1 MKIKHIISATLCMV
15 ALGSLTTSCRFE
27 EDDLF
32 DESASL
38 RLDHANAEIENIL
51 CSASASDPSQ
61 EEAEGKYGWVIQYF
75 TSGTEDG
82 QYKGGYNLFAKFY
95 PNHAVEMSNSVIGSK
110 KVVSTS
116 HWEMLKEEG
125 CVLAF
130 NTWNDVLMP
139 YVDPEGTGKDDYKGE
154 GRGGDH
160 NLVMMTYTD
169 NILTFR
175 GQRHNG
181 RTRFV
186 RLDRPIDTYI
196 ADVQTMKNM
205 LVNNTFYVT
214 NGVDTMFL
222 KDMVGDSPRP
232 SYVERLEDPLV
243 IKKNSAVYTP
253 DGFYSEKLDTILNMG
268 VQEWKINAE
277 KSALI
282 GVGNGL
288 KMIPMWDVIMAA
300 PTKRIN
306 LSKENA
312 PAQIQ
317 DILTQLETKIK
328 TFDNKA
334 TFKSVGIVLVS
345 QRPVL
350 QLVWNKS
357 GEKKGAININ
367 MSRTAYGQI
376 KISNIPDA
384 TPDNNLKAVE
394 NKAEGTVAL
403 MYQLAALLADTYNV
417 VPNDYFTP
425 TGGTFTSVD
434 GQKVITIT
442 E

>member
-1 MKIKHIISATLCMV
+1 MKIKHIINATLCAV

-27 EDDLF
+27 EADF
-32 DESASL
+32 FTESASL
-38 RLDHANAEIENIL
+38 RLDHANEAIEKIL
-51 CSASASDPSQ
+51 CSASASDPGM
-61 EEAEGKYGWVIQYF
+61 ELEEGKFGWCIQYF

-95 PNHAVEMSNSVIGSK
+95 PNHVVVMSNNIIGSK
-110 KVVSTS
+110 NVTS
-116 HWEMLKEEG
+116 ASNWEMLKEEG
-125 CVLAF
+125 SVLAF

-139 YVDPEGTGKDDYKGE
+139 YVDPEGTGKADYKGE
-154 GRGGDH
+154 GRGGDN
-160 NLVMMTYTD
+160 NLVMMTYSD
-169 NILTFR
+169 NVITFR

-186 RLDRPIDTYI
+186 RLDCPMNTYI
-196 ADVQTMKNM
+196 ANTLTMKEM
-205 LVNNTFYVT
+205 LLNNTFYVT
-214 NGVDTMFL
+214 NGVDTMYL

-253 DGFYSEKLDTILNMG
+253 DGFYSERVDTIFNLG
-268 VQEWKINAE
+268 VQEWKINEE

-288 KMIPMWDVIMAA
+288 KMIPMWDYVLAA
-300 PTKRIN
+300 PASRMNI
-306 LSKENA
+306 SAEDA
-312 PAQIQ
+312 PAEIK
-317 DILTQLETKIK
+317 DILTQLEQKIK
-328 TFDNKA
+328 TFDSKA

-367 MSRTAYGQI
+367 MSRTAYGEI
-376 KISNIPDA
+376 KISNNPDA

-403 MYQLAALLADTYNV
+403 MHQLAALLADTYNV
-417 VPNDYFTP
+417 VPDDYFSP
-425 TGGTFTSVD
+425 TGGVFTSKD
-434 GQKVITIT
+434 GQKVITFA